1 MFLKHSKKKDCSA
14 QILSVSLIIYNF
26 VRIYEPFGFYED
38 WIEVVAHENLGWLNT
53 RSQISFVVQPL
64 PSTFSL
70 QVGESSGSPL
80 SRQTQGGKYIG
91 SPLSRQT
98 QGGKYIGSP
107 LSRQTQGGK
116 YIGSPLSRQTQ
127 GGKYIQF
134 PEQPSTGKK
143 IHFIPFSS
151 QTQRGKSIG
160 YPMEVKY
167 RAEM

>member
-116 YIGSPLSRQTQ
+116 YI
-127 GGKYIQF
+127 QF

-151 QTQRGKSIG
+151 QTQRGISIG
-160 YPMEVKY
+160 NPMEVKY

>member
-70 QVGESSGSPL
+70 QVEESS
-80 SRQTQGGKYIG
+80 
-91 SPLSRQT
+91 
-98 QGGKYIGSP
+98 GSP

-151 QTQRGKSIG
+151 QTQRGISIG
-160 YPMEVKY
+160 NPMEVKY